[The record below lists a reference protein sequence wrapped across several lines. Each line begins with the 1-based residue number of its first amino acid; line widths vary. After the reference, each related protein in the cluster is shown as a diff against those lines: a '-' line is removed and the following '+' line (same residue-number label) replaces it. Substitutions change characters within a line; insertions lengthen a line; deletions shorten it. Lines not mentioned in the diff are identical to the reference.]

1 MICQLIGF
9 TEDGSNVFLKSLQ
22 NNNPH
27 RGKGGMS
34 CQVSRKGIGGLL
46 GWFLSLFGEISQPSA
61 ERRGILGNGV
71 GWSELL
77 NLSHTT
83 AFERSLRHHPPRR
96 IGCKKN
102 TIFPHFPKPIKKASK
117 GHNPSKPLIIIWR
130 A

>member
-1 MICQLIGF
+1 MICQLLGF

-34 CQVSRKGIGGLL
+34 CQVSRKGIGGLW

-61 ERRGILGNGV
+61 EGRGILGNGV

-77 NLSHTT
+77 NLSHKTVL
-83 AFERSLRHHPPRR
+83 ERSLKHHPPRR
-96 IGCKKN
+96 IGCILGAKKHYFPPFSP
-102 TIFPHFPKPIKKASK
+102 IFR
-117 GHNPSKPLIIIWR
+117 NQ
-130 A
+130 